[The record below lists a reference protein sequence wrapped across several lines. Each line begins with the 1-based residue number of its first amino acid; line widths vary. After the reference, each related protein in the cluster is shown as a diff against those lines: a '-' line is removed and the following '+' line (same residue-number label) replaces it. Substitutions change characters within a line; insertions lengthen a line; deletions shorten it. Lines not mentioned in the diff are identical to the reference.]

1 MLSWSCM
8 SKTDALGRYRIYVLM
23 GVAVLLVWLNLS
35 SPAPVG
41 NVATNQLVEPTLRL
55 DGTPPTDPRLAQT
68 DSKTANPEQSVQ
80 LDRPALEPATRD
92 PFNVQ
97 PPPVAPILAATPP
110 PPMPTTPPA
119 PPTPPPHEVTFAGR
133 MTRPDGG
140 DTVYVSYAGT
150 SMPIV
155 AGQSLPNGYR
165 IETISTRAI
174 ELSYPS
180 LKTTV
185 RIDLPDSPKYEIR

>member
-1 MLSWSCM
+1 
-8 SKTDALGRYRIYVLM
+8 M
-23 GVAVLLVWLNLS
+23 GVAVLLVWLNLT
-35 SPAPVG
+35 APVPIG
-41 NVATNQLVEPTLRL
+41 NLTTHQLVEPTQRL
-55 DGTPPTDPRLAQT
+55 GGAPPPEPRLAQT
-68 DSKTANPEQSVQ
+68 DSKTAGSEQSVQ
-80 LDRPALEPATRD
+80 LDRPLLEPATRD

-97 PPPVAPILAATPP
+97 PPSVAPTLAATSP
-110 PPMPTTPPA
+110 PPMPTAPPA
-119 PPTPPPHEVTFAGR
+119 PPPHEVTFAGR

-155 AGQSLPNGYR
+155 VGQSLPNGYR
-165 IETISTRAI
+165 IETISPRAI

-185 RIDLPDSPKYEIR
+185 RIDLPDAPKYEIR